1 MGTEQ
6 LCRQEEWWCGYTC
19 DGGGGAQEAAG
30 VYDSSPRSFK
40 TFKYTTCGGFSYR
53 PPHRAVSD
61 WPHKGIDCAQGGHI
75 GFDPPV
81 INPGVGLF
89 NTLHRE

>member
-1 MGTEQ
+1 MSAEV
-6 LCRQEEWWCGYTC
+6 CREGR
-19 DGGGGAQEAAG
+19 APVAAG
-30 VYDSSPRSFK
+30 VYDLSPGSFK

-53 PPHRAVSD
+53 PSQSRASAVSD

-75 GFDPPV
+75 GFDPTV

-89 NTLHRE
+89 NTLHPE